1 LRTRNARLPDAE
13 AIYELITSYCEQGVL
28 LPRSLPE
35 ICENVRDF
43 VVVEDRDRIIGC
55 GALHIYG
62 PHLAEIRSIAVY
74 PSSQGK
80 GAGRR
85 LMEALLD
92 EADQHQV
99 SGVCLFTRIPEF
111 FSHLGFSVSAREAL
125 PDKLYKDCCSCP
137 KLLCCDEVAMV
148 RGTLPEVPAEP
159 RPFSMLVK
167 LGA

>member
-1 LRTRNARLPDAE
+1 MRTRNALLPDAE
-13 AIYELITSYCEQGVL
+13 PIYELISSYCDQGVL

-35 ICENVRDF
+35 ICENIRDF
-43 VVVEDRDRIIGC
+43 VVVEDRDCIIGC

-62 PHLAEIRSIAVY
+62 PHLGEIRSIAVR
-74 PSSQGK
+74 PSSQRR

-85 LMEALLD
+85 LMEALLG
-92 EADQHQV
+92 EADKHQV

-111 FSHLGFSVSAREAL
+111 FSRLGFSAGAREAL

-159 RPFSMLVK
+159 RTFSMLVR

>member
-1 LRTRNARLPDAE
+1 MRTRNALLPDAE
-13 AIYELITSYCEQGVL
+13 RIFELIAAYCDQGVL

-43 VVVEDRDRIIGC
+43 IVVEEKGELIGC

-62 PHLAEIRSIAVY
+62 AHLAEIRSLAVR
-74 PSSQGK
+74 PEFQGR
-80 GAGRR
+80 GAGRM
-85 LMEALLD
+85 LMNALLA
-92 EADQHQV
+92 EADRHQIA
-99 SGVCLFTRIPEF
+99 GVCLFTRIPEF
-111 FSHLGFSVSAREAL
+111 FSRMGFSVSAREAV

-148 RGTLPEVPAEP
+148 RGFLPEVPPAP

>member
-1 LRTRNARLPDAE
+1 MRTRNARLPDAE